1 MYPVGVPHSIE
12 TQLPIWEERTEEEK
26 EKKKK
31 KVFCCFFSEESQWFR
46 MQVKGIQ
53 TEDE

>member
-31 KVFCCFFSEESQWFR
+31 KGVLLFFFRGVPVVQDASER
-46 MQVKGIQ
+46 D
-53 TEDE
+53 TD